1 MVYNSDIKKKEKRKK
16 MNKQHETKRGAAISG
31 HGSRK
36 HTQIRDMVLISL
48 FAALIAVCSII
59 TIPTTVPFTLQTLA
73 VFLAGSTLGL
83 KRGTASVLVYILLG
97 AVGLPVFSQF
107 KSGISA
113 IIGPTG
119 GYIIGFIATVV
130 IVGFFHDRFGSKIWI
145 NAAAMALGLLICYI
159 FGTIWFIVVFNQTK
173 GGMDLI
179 KALHI
184 CVIPFLLFDAAKI
197 GAAAVISNRI
207 NAIIKHHA

>member
-1 MVYNSDIKKKEKRKK
+1 
-16 MNKQHETKRGAAISG
+16 MNKP
-31 HGSRK
+31 HGSK
-36 HTQIRDMVLISL
+36 QTQALSKSGSKSSTQLRDMVLISL
-48 FAALIAVCSII
+48 FSALIAVCSLI

-73 VFLAGSTLGL
+73 VFLAGSILGL

-107 KSGISA
+107 KSGFSA

-119 GYIIGFIATVV
+119 GYLIGFIATVV

-145 NAAAMALGLLICYI
+145 SILAMVIGLVACYT
-159 FGTIWFIVVFNQTK
+159 FGTLWLVIVYNQNK
-173 GGMDLI
+173 GGMDVI

-184 CVIPFLLFDAAKI
+184 CVIPFIAFDACKI
-197 GAAAVISNRI
+197 AAAAVISNRI
-207 NAIIKHHA
+207 NAIIKV

>member
-1 MVYNSDIKKKEKRKK
+1 
-16 MNKQHETKRGAAISG
+16 MNKPSHDKQTPAISK
-31 HGSRK
+31 GSRRQN
-36 HTQIRDMVLISL
+36 TQLRDMALISL
-48 FAALIAVCSII
+48 FAALIAVCSMI

-73 VFLAGSTLGL
+73 VYLAGSILGL

-113 IIGPTG
+113 VIGPTG
-119 GYIIGFIATVV
+119 GYIIGFIATV
-130 IVGFFHDRFGSKIWI
+130 IIIGFFRDRFGPKLWI
-145 NAAAMALGLLICYI
+145 NIISMVLGSIACYV
-159 FGTIWFIVVFNQTK
+159 FGTIWFIIVFNQNT

-184 CVIPFLLFDAAKI
+184 CVVPFLLFDACKI
-197 GAAAVISNRI
+197 AAAAFIANRI
-207 NAIIKHHA
+207 SAIVKI